1 MICKARTR
9 AMANNT
15 TASAKHIPAEAWPQA
30 EVDRLQR
37 SNAHLEESNANL
49 ARSNHDFE
57 RFVFVVS
64 HDLQERIRVMTTYA
78 ELLEAKSS
86 GLDEETKFLVSSI
99 LTSAARMREMLTGL
113 IAHAQAGRP
122 PAGAPKIVDLNNVL
136 EIVKANLKVSISETG
151 AVVTSDHLPILNVHS
166 SDFISLFQNLI
177 ANAIKYQ
184 GGEPPQVHV
193 SARPGEGQIL
203 FSVSDNGVGIDPK
216 YHQQIFEPFR
226 RLHGSDVPGTGLGL
240 AICQRVIER
249 YEGRI
254 WVESEP
260 GHGATF
266 LFTLPLAGE
275 PG

>member
-1 MICKARTR
+1 
-9 AMANNT
+9 MANST
-15 TASAKHIPAEAWPQA
+15 TGSAKHIPAEAWPQA
-30 EVDRLQR
+30 EVDRLQQ
-37 SNAHLEESNANL
+37 SNANLEESNANL
-49 ARSNHDFE
+49 ARSNQDFE

-86 GLDEETKFLVSSI
+86 GLDEDTKFLVSNI

-136 EIVKANLKVSISETG
+136 EIVKANLKVSIAETG
-151 AVVTSDHLPILNVHS
+151 AVVTSDHLPLLNVHS

-184 GGEPPQVHV
+184 GEERPHVHV
-193 SARPGEGQIL
+193 SARHGEGQIL
-203 FSVSDNGVGIDPK
+203 FSVCDNGIGIDPK
-216 YHQQIFEPFR
+216 YHLQIFEPFR

-266 LFTLPLAGE
+266 LFALPLAGE